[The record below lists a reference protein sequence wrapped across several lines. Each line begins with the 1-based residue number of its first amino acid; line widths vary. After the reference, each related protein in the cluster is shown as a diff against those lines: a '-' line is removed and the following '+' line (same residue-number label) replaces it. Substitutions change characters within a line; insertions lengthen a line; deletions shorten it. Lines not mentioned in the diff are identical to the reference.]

1 MNQYS
6 LGTNLL
12 VLFIVV
18 AGCLLALPN
27 IYGDDP
33 ALQISRTDGE
43 LVEELTLGA
52 IGAALDQASVEH
64 QQPETN
70 NKRAL
75 VRFTDVESQIKAAE
89 VVGDLLSDDA
99 YVVAVTLAP
108 RTPGWLRTLRL
119 KPMSLGL
126 DLRGGVH
133 FVFEVDLQTGINQ
146 YLGRYAKDL
155 QDELREARIS
165 RTVTVNGGVIR
176 VVIANADDNDRA
188 EDIISKVNEVDDTIA
203 VTETSVGGQPVF
215 TLQLTAAQIKSR
227 QDFAIQQNIVTL
239 RRRVDELNVAE
250 PVVQR
255 QGLSRIVVQL
265 PGVQD
270 SAGLKRIINSTA
282 TIEFRMVD
290 PEADAFEAD
299 RRGRAPLGTLLRYE
313 KNGAPVLLKRDVIA
327 SGDHLT
333 DATSGYSQGQP
344 AVFVNLNGRGA
355 DRMLDA
361 TSTNLGRPMAV
372 LFIEQNPT
380 VVERGGE
387 EVIVTD
393 RKETVIS
400 VATIQGVFSSR
411 FQITGL
417 TPFESQDLALLLR
430 AGALAAPMYQVEE
443 RTIGPTLGRDNIE
456 MGRLAIVVGFLAV
469 VLFMALYYRV
479 FGLIA
484 NLALFMNLVLLVA
497 LLSVI
502 QASLTLPGMA
512 GIVLTVGMAVD
523 ANVLIFERIRE
534 EIRNGSTPQASIKA
548 GYEKAFSTIADAN
561 ITTFIAALVLWLFGT
576 GPVKGFAVTL
586 SLGVATSM
594 FTAIVGT
601 RAVVNLIYG
610 KRSVQSLSIGGRT
623 SNATA

>member
-12 VLFIVV
+12 VLFVVV
-18 AGCLLALPN
+18 AGFFLALPN

-33 ALQISRTDGE
+33 ALQISRNDG
-43 LVEELTLGA
+43 VAIEELTLGA
-52 IGAALDQASVEH
+52 IGATLNQEGIEH
-64 QQPETN
+64 QPPEIQGETVLYRFLDEADRGKASQAVSPVLSN
-70 NKRAL
+70 HIVAL
-75 VRFTDVESQIKAAE
+75 T
-89 VVGDLLSDDA
+89 
-99 YVVAVTLAP
+99 TAP
-108 RTPGWLRTLRL
+108 RTPGWLKFLRL

-133 FVFEVDLQTGINQ
+133 FVFEVDLATGIGQ
-146 YLGRYAKDL
+146 YLERYAKDF
-155 QDELREARIS
+155 QDQLREQRIQ
-165 RTVTVNGGVIR
+165 RTVEVDGEVIR
-176 VVIANADDNDRA
+176 ITIANAEDRDAA
-188 EDIISKVNEVDDTIA
+188 EKVINEVNAVEETIG
-203 VTETSVGGQPVF
+203 VTETSVDGRPMF
-215 TLQLTAAQIKSR
+215 TLRLTEAQIKDR

-239 RRRVDELNVAE
+239 RRRVDELQVAE

-270 SAGLKRIINSTA
+270 SAALKRIINSTA
-282 TIEFRMVD
+282 TVEFRMVD

-299 RRGRAPLGTLLRYE
+299 RRGRPPLGNLLRYE
-313 KNGAPVLLKRDVIA
+313 KNGTPVLLKRDVIA

-344 AVFVNLNGRGA
+344 AVFVNLNGAGA
-355 DRMLDA
+355 DRMLDN
-361 TSTNLGRPMAV
+361 TSKNLGRPMAV
-372 LFIEQNPT
+372 LFIEQNPKL
-380 VVERGGE
+380 VERNGE
-387 EVIVTD
+387 EQLITERV
-393 RKETVIS
+393 ETVIS

-417 TPFESQDLALLLR
+417 TPFESKDLALLLR

-443 RTIGPTLGRDNIE
+443 RTVGPTLGRDNIE
-456 MGRLAIVVGFLAV
+456 MGRLAIIVGFLAV
-469 VLFMALYYRV
+469 VLFMAVYYRV
-479 FGLIA
+479 FGLVA
-484 NLALFMNLVLLVA
+484 NLALFMNLVLMVGLVSM
-497 LLSVI
+497 L
-502 QASLTLPGMA
+502 QASLTLPGIA

-548 GYEKAFSTIADAN
+548 GYEKAFSTIMDAN
-561 ITTFIAALVLWLFGT
+561 VTTFIAALVLWLFGT

-601 RAVVNLIYG
+601 RAVINLIYG
-610 KRSVQSLSIGGRT
+610 GRSVKALSIGGGARH
-623 SNATA
+623 ATA

>member
-18 AGCLLALPN
+18 AGFFLALPN

-33 ALQISRTDGE
+33 ALQISRNDG
-43 LVEELTLGA
+43 VAIEELTLGA
-52 IGAALDQASVEH
+52 IGATLDQAGIQYQVPEVQGQVVLLRFLNVDD
-64 QQPETN
+64 QQQASE
-70 NKRAL
+70 A
-75 VRFTDVESQIKAAE
+75 VAGV
-89 VVGDLLSDDA
+89 LSNH
-99 YVVAVTLAP
+99 VVALTTAP
-108 RTPGWLRTLRL
+108 RTPDWLKTLRL
-119 KPMSLGL
+119 RPMSLGL

-133 FVFEVDLQTGINQ
+133 FVFEVDLATGIGQ
-146 YLGRYAKDL
+146 YLERYAKDL
-155 QDELREARIS
+155 QDGLREQRIQ
-165 RTVTVNGGVIR
+165 RTVEVDGQVIR
-176 VVIANADDNDRA
+176 IVIANAEDRDAAEKIINEANDV
-188 EDIISKVNEVDDTIA
+188 EETIG
-203 VTETSVGGQPVF
+203 VTETSVEGRPVF
-215 TLQLTAAQIKSR
+215 TLKLTEAQIRDR

-239 RRRVDELNVAE
+239 RRRVDELQVAE
-250 PVVQR
+250 PIVQR

-270 SAGLKRIINSTA
+270 SAALKRIINSTA
-282 TIEFRMVD
+282 TVEFRMVD

-299 RRGRAPLGTLLRYE
+299 RRGRPPLGTLLRYE
-313 KNGAPVLLKRDVIA
+313 RNGTPVLLKRDVIA

-344 AVFVNLNGRGA
+344 AVFVNLNGQGA
-355 DRMLDA
+355 DRMLDN
-361 TSTNLGRPMAV
+361 TSKNLGRPMAV
-372 LFIEQNPT
+372 LFIEQNPKI
-380 VVERGGE
+380 VERNGE
-387 EVIVTD
+387 EQLITE

-417 TPFESQDLALLLR
+417 TPFEAKDLALLLR

-443 RTIGPTLGRDNIE
+443 RTVGPTLGRDNIE
-456 MGRLAIVVGFLAV
+456 KGRLAIVVGFLAV
-469 VLFMALYYRV
+469 VLFMAVYYRV
-479 FGLIA
+479 FGLVA
-484 NLALFMNLVLLVA
+484 NLALFMNLVLMVA
-497 LLSVI
+497 FLSLL
-502 QASLTLPGMA
+502 QASLTLPGIA

-601 RAVVNLIYG
+601 RAVINLIYG
-610 KRSVQSLSIGGRT
+610 GRSVKALSIGGGDRH
-623 SNATA
+623 ATA

>member
-12 VLFIVV
+12 VLFVVV

-43 LVEELTLGA
+43 LVEELTVGA
-52 IGAALDQASVEH
+52 VSAALDQAGVEH
-64 QQPETN
+64 QSPETGD
-70 NKRAL
+70 KRVL
-75 VRFTDVESQIKAAE
+75 VRFADVESQIKAAE
-89 VVGDLLSDDA
+89 VVGDVLSNDA

-108 RTPGWLRTLRL
+108 RTPGWLRTLRF

-165 RTVTVNGGVIR
+165 RTVTVNDGVVRI
-176 VVIANADDNDRA
+176 VIANAEDRDRA
-188 EDIISKVNEVDDTIA
+188 EEIINDVNEVEDTIA
-203 VTETSVGGQPVF
+203 VTETSAGTQPVF
-215 TLQLTAAQIKSR
+215 TLQLTDAQIKAR

-250 PVVQR
+250 PIVQR

-270 SAGLKRIINSTA
+270 SAGIKRIINSTA
-282 TIEFRMVD
+282 TVEFRLVD

-299 RRGRAPLGTLLRYE
+299 RRGRAPLGALLRYE

-372 LFIEQNPT
+372 LFIEQNPK
-380 VVERGGE
+380 VVERDGE

-443 RTIGPTLGRDNIE
+443 RTIGPTLGRDNIDK
-456 MGRLAIVVGFLAV
+456 GRLAIVVGFLAV

-502 QASLTLPGMA
+502 QASLTLPGIA

-601 RAVVNLIYG
+601 RSVVNLIYG
-610 KRSVQSLSIGGRT
+610 RRSVQSLSIGGRS

>member
-12 VLFIVV
+12 VLFVVV

-43 LVEELTLGA
+43 LIEELTLGA

-64 QQPETN
+64 QPPETN
-70 NKRAL
+70 NKRVL
-75 VRFTDVESQIKAAE
+75 VRFADVESQIKAAE
-89 VVGDLLSDDA
+89 VVGDVLSDDA

-108 RTPGWLRTLRL
+108 RTPGWLRTLRF

-176 VVIANADDNDRA
+176 IVVANADDRDRA
-188 EDIISKVNEVDDTIA
+188 EDIIDKVNEVDDTIA
-203 VTETSVGGQPVF
+203 VTETAVGGQPVF
-215 TLQLTAAQIKSR
+215 TLQLTAAQIKIR

-282 TIEFRMVD
+282 TVEFRLVD
-290 PEADAFEAD
+290 PEADAFEAA
-299 RRGRAPLGTLLRYE
+299 RRNRAPLGTLLRYE

-344 AVFVNLNGRGA
+344 AVF
-355 DRMLDA
+355 
-361 TSTNLGRPMAV
+361 
-372 LFIEQNPT
+372 
-380 VVERGGE
+380 
-387 EVIVTD
+387 
-393 RKETVIS
+393 
-400 VATIQGVFSSR
+400 
-411 FQITGL
+411 
-417 TPFESQDLALLLR
+417 
-430 AGALAAPMYQVEE
+430 
-443 RTIGPTLGRDNIE
+443 
-456 MGRLAIVVGFLAV
+456 
-469 VLFMALYYRV
+469 
-479 FGLIA
+479 
-484 NLALFMNLVLLVA
+484 
-497 LLSVI
+497 
-502 QASLTLPGMA
+502 
-512 GIVLTVGMAVD
+512 
-523 ANVLIFERIRE
+523 
-534 EIRNGSTPQASIKA
+534 
-548 GYEKAFSTIADAN
+548 
-561 ITTFIAALVLWLFGT
+561 
-576 GPVKGFAVTL
+576 
-586 SLGVATSM
+586 
-594 FTAIVGT
+594 
-601 RAVVNLIYG
+601 
-610 KRSVQSLSIGGRT
+610 
-623 SNATA
+623 